1 MSQDNM
7 PNIAPTALN
16 ANANK
21 PGEPEYN
28 NRKPFYLL
36 LALLATVLLYLC
48 SYVVD
53 QSKYA
58 VVFALGEIKEVV
70 DQPGL
75 HFKLPAPL
83 QNVQLFERRIL
94 TIDTPD
100 SERVQTSEKKN
111 LQVDSFV
118 KWRILDPK
126 AFYVSFGGKEPE
138 AEARITTLVRDAMN
152 QAINKRTVNDVT
164 SRERDKIMEEIRAS
178 VQDRLKAVGVEVIDV
193 RLKRVD
199 FVPEISESVFNRMTA
214 ERKRVANE
222 QRSSGA
228 AEGEKIRAEA
238 ERERDQILADAYRK
252 AQVIKGEGDGTA
264 SAVYAASFGA
274 NPEFYSFYR
283 SLEAYRASFKN
294 KQDVMVVDPTSDFF
308 KYFRSAGGATQNA
321 PSGKK

>member
-1 MSQDNM
+1 M
-7 PNIAPTALN
+7 PTIPPAQLN
-16 ANANK
+16 ALPPSKN
-21 PGEPEYN
+21 EPN
-28 NRKPFYLL
+28 HRGPLYLL
-36 LALLATVLLYLC
+36 LGLIAAFLLYAC

-58 VVFALGEIKEVV
+58 VVFALGEIKEVI

-83 QNVQLFERRIL
+83 QNVVMFERRIL

-111 LQVDSFV
+111 LQIDSFV
-118 KWRILDPK
+118 KWRILDAK
-126 AFYVSFGGKEPE
+126 AFYVSFGGKEAE

-178 VQDRLKAVGVEVIDV
+178 VQERLKAVGVEVIDV

-199 FVPEISESVFNRMTA
+199 FVPEISDSVFSRMTA

-252 AQVIKGEGDGTA
+252 AQIIKGEGDGKA

-274 NPEFYSFYR
+274 NPEFYAFYR
-283 SLEAYRASFKN
+283 SLEAYRSSFKN
-294 KQDVMVVDPTSDFF
+294 KQDVMVVDPSSDFF
-308 KYFRSAGGATQNA
+308 KYFRNPSATNTAQ
-321 PSGKK
+321 SKK

>member
-1 MSQDNM
+1 MSQADNM
-7 PNIAPTALN
+7 PNISPNALQAKPTMQSEHRNHRPTMVLA
-16 ANANK
+16 A
-21 PGEPEYN
+21 
-28 NRKPFYLL
+28 LL
-36 LALLATVLLYLC
+36 LAVIAYLC
-48 SYVVD
+48 SYIVE
-53 QSKYA
+53 QNKYA
-58 VVFALGEIKEVV
+58 VVFALGEVKEVV

-83 QNVQLFERRIL
+83 QNVVTFERRIL
-94 TIDTPD
+94 TIDTPE

-178 VQDRLKAVGVEVIDV
+178 VQERLKAVGVEVIDV

-238 ERERDQILADAYRK
+238 ERERDRILADAYRK
-252 AQVIKGEGDGTA
+252 AQVIKGEGDGQA
-264 SAVYAASFGA
+264 SAIYAGSFGA

-283 SLEAYRASFKN
+283 SLEAYRASFKS
-294 KQDVMVVDPTSDFF
+294 KQDVMVVDPASDFF
-308 KYFRSAGGATQNA
+308 KYFRGAGGGVSA
-321 PSGKK
+321 PSNKK

>member
-1 MSQDNM
+1 MSTPDTM
-7 PNIAPTALN
+7 PNLPPTALN
-16 ANANK
+16 GQSPTGTPK
-21 PGEPEYN
+21 TPLV
-28 NRKPFYLL
+28 LL
-36 LALLATVLLYLC
+36 IALLAAFVLYAC
-48 SYVVD
+48 SYVVE

-58 VVFALGEIKEVV
+58 VVFALGEIKTIV
-70 DQPGL
+70 DEPGL

-83 QNVQLFERRIL
+83 QNVVMFERRIL

-126 AFYVSFGGKEPE
+126 SFFVSFRGSEAE

-164 SRERDKIMEEIRAS
+164 SRERDKITEEIRAS
-178 VQDRLKAVGVEVIDV
+178 VQERLKSVGVEVIDV

-199 FVPEISESVFNRMTA
+199 FVPEISESVFSRMTA

-238 ERERDQILADAYRK
+238 ERERDQILADAYRT
-252 AQVIKGEGDGTA
+252 AQVIKGEGDAQA
-264 SAVYAASFGA
+264 SAVYATSFGA

-283 SLEAYRASFKN
+283 SLEAYRSSFKN
-294 KQDVMVVDPTSDFF
+294 KQDVMVVDPNSDFF
-308 KYFRSAGGATQNA
+308 KYFRGAGGANM
-321 PSGKK
+321 SSSKK

>member
-1 MSQDNM
+1 MSNQDNM
-7 PNIAPTALN
+7 PNIQPSALN
-16 ANANK
+16 AQAPQGGSK
-21 PGEPEYN
+21 A
-28 NRKPFYLL
+28 PFFLFLGVIAALL
-36 LALLATVLLYLC
+36 LYACT
-48 SYVVD
+48 YVVD

-83 QNVQLFERRIL
+83 QNVVMFERRIL
-94 TIDTPD
+94 TIDTPE

-111 LQVDSFV
+111 LQIDSFV
-118 KWRILDPK
+118 KWRE
-126 AFYVSFGGKEPE
+126 GE

-152 QAINKRTVNDVT
+152 QAVNKRTVNDVT

-178 VQDRLKAVGVEVIDV
+178 VQERLKAVGVEVIDV

-252 AQVIKGEGDGTA
+252 AQVIKGEGDGQA

-294 KQDVMVVDPTSDFF
+294 KQDVMVVDPNSEFF
-308 KYFRSAGGATQNA
+308 KYFRGAGG
-321 PSGKK
+321 PSASTTKK

>member
-1 MSQDNM
+1 MSNQDNM
-7 PNIAPTALN
+7 PNIPPAALTAQAPQGN
-16 ANANK
+16 SRM
-21 PGEPEYN
+21 P
-28 NRKPFYLL
+28 
-36 LALLATVLLYLC
+36 LYLFLAFIAAFLFYVC
-48 SYVVD
+48 TYVVE
-53 QSKYA
+53 QTKYA

-83 QNVQLFERRIL
+83 QNVVTFERRIL

-126 AFYVSFGGKEPE
+126 AFFVSFRGNEGE

-178 VQDRLKAVGVEVIDV
+178 VQERLKAVGVEVVDV

-252 AQVIKGEGDGTA
+252 AQVIKGEGDGQA

-283 SLEAYRASFKN
+283 SLEAYRSSFKN
-294 KQDVMVVDPTSDFF
+294 KQDVMVVDPSSEFF
-308 KYFRSAGGATQNA
+308 KYFRGAGGVSVNN
-321 PSGKK
+321 SKK